1 MLGPLLEVEMSK
13 KCTPLWREAHIEVKM
28 YKTPLSGAE
37 GGRANDLTLVI
48 YFHKENAVS
57 RNQDME
63 NDHNKMEKNS
73 FQNI

>member
-1 MLGPLLEVEMSK
+1 
-13 KCTPLWREAHIEVKM
+13 M

-48 YFHKENAVS
+48 FFHKENAVS

-63 NDHNKMEKNS
+63 HDHNQIENNS
-73 FQNI
+73 FQNIWTQPSFRKKTFQNTPIVMILD

>member
-1 MLGPLLEVEMSK
+1 
-13 KCTPLWREAHIEVKM
+13 M

-48 YFHKENAVS
+48 FFHKENAVS

-63 NDHNKMEKNS
+63 NYHNMEKNS